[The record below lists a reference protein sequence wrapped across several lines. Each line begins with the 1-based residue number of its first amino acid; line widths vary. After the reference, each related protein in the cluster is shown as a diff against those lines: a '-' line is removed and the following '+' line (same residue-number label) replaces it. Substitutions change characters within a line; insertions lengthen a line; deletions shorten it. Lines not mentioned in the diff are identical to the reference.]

1 MNNEQDKI
9 TVRPYDDQDYI
20 EFMNGLKGKKVV
32 ACIEQ
37 VGAMPGQGVTSMFT
51 FGKSAGFAEGVIRAL
66 GIKYQLVRPQIW
78 KKEFG
83 LNTDKQKSID
93 VCPKVVP

>member
-37 VGAMPGQGVTSMFT
+37 VGAMPGQGVTSM
-51 FGKSAGFAEGVIRAL
+51 VYLR
-66 GIKYQLVRPQIW
+66 
-78 KKEFG
+78 
-83 LNTDKQKSID
+83 
-93 VCPKVVP
+93 